1 MGEVVG
7 YARVS
12 SQGQSLDVQLEKLN
26 KYGCEKVY
34 QEKISGVDQNRPE
47 LIACLD
53 YVRKGD
59 TLVITKLDRM
69 ARSAYHL
76 GTIVEKLKKKK
87 VDFVVLDQNI
97 DTSTP
102 HGTLMFQMLA
112 SFAEFENNLRKERQ
126 LEGIQ
131 KAKEQ
136 GKPFGRP
143 LKVDNDLIDNV
154 KIAIEKGITVS
165 RILKFYKI
173 SQTTYYRIKS
183 GYYDTLIKEET
194 KEKLC

>member
-1 MGEVVG
+1 M
-7 YARVS
+7 
-12 SQGQSLDVQLEKLN
+12 
-26 KYGCEKVY
+26 
-34 QEKISGVDQNRPE
+34 
-47 LIACLD
+47 
-53 YVRKGD
+53 
-59 TLVITKLDRM
+59 
-69 ARSAYHL
+69 
-76 GTIVEKLKKKK
+76 
-87 VDFVVLDQNI
+87 VLDQNI

-102 HGTLMFQMLA
+102 QGTLMFQMLA

-143 LKVDNDLIDNV
+143 LKVDNALIENV
-154 KIAIEKGITVS
+154 KAAIEKGITVS

-183 GYYDTLIKEET
+183 GYYDALIKQGASGLIIDFGTSKSAKIESLPSAVYSCLLYT
-194 KEKLC
+194 SPSPRDGLLSRMPSSA

>member
-1 MGEVVG
+1 MGEAVG

-26 KYGCEKVY
+26 KYGCAKVY

-76 GTIVEKLKKKK
+76 GMIVEKLKQKK
-87 VDFVVLDQNI
+87 VDFVVIDQNI
-97 DTSTP
+97 DTSKP

-131 KAKEQ
+131 KAKAQ

-143 LKVDNDLIDNV
+143 LKVDNDLIENV
-154 KIAIEKGITVS
+154 KVAIEKGITVS

-183 GYYDTLIKEET
+183 GYYDTTALIT
-194 KEKLC
+194 KV

>member
-26 KYGCEKVY
+26 KYGCAKVY
-34 QEKISGVDQNRPE
+34 QEKISGVGQNRPE

-76 GTIVEKLKKKK
+76 GMIVEKLKQKK

-112 SFAEFENNLRKERQ
+112 SFVEFENNLRKERQ

-131 KAKEQ
+131 KAKAQ

-143 LKVDNDLIDNV
+143 LKVDNDLIENV
-154 KIAIEKGITVS
+154 KVAIEKGITVS

-173 SQTTYYRIKS
+173 SQTTYYRTKS
-183 GYYDTLIKEET
+183 GYYDTTALIT
-194 KEKLC
+194 KV

>member
-12 SQGQSLDVQLEKLN
+12 SQGQSLDVQLEKLK

-76 GTIVEKLKKKK
+76 GMIVEKLKQKK

-131 KAKEQ
+131 KAKAQ

-143 LKVDNDLIDNV
+143 LKVDNDLIANV
-154 KIAIEKGITVS
+154 KVAIERGITVS

-183 GYYDTLIKEET
+183 GYYDTPALIT
-194 KEKLC
+194 KV

>member
-26 KYGCEKVY
+26 KYGCAKVY
-34 QEKISGVDQNRPE
+34 QEKISGVGQNRPE

-76 GTIVEKLKKKK
+76 GMIVEKLKQKK

-131 KAKEQ
+131 KAKAQ

-143 LKVDNDLIDNV
+143 LKVDNDLIENV
-154 KIAIEKGITVS
+154 KVAIEKGITVS

-173 SQTTYYRIKS
+173 SQTTYYRTKS
-183 GYYDTLIKEET
+183 GYYDTTALIT
-194 KEKLC
+194 KV

>member
-12 SQGQSLDVQLEKLN
+12 SQGQSLDVQLEKLK

-76 GTIVEKLKKKK
+76 GMIVEKLKQKK

-131 KAKEQ
+131 KAKAQ

-143 LKVDNDLIDNV
+143 LKVDNDLIANV
-154 KIAIEKGITVS
+154 KVAIERGITVS

-183 GYYDTLIKEET
+183 GYYDTPALIT
-194 KEKLC
+194 KL

>member
-26 KYGCEKVY
+26 KYGCAKVY

-53 YVRKGD
+53 YVRKGN

-76 GTIVEKLKKKK
+76 GMIVEKLKQKK
-87 VDFVVLDQNI
+87 VDFVVIDQNI

-131 KAKEQ
+131 KAKAQ
-136 GKPFGRP
+136 GKHFGRP
-143 LKVDNDLIDNV
+143 LKVDNNLIENV
-154 KIAIEKGITVS
+154 KVAIEKGVIVS

-183 GYYDTLIKEET
+183 GYYDTKALIT
-194 KEKLC
+194 KVQL

>member
-1 MGEVVG
+1 MAKGCRE
-7 YARVS
+7 
-12 SQGQSLDVQLEKLN
+12 QGRLTTWS
-26 KYGCEKVY
+26 
-34 QEKISGVDQNRPE
+34 IDQNRPE

-76 GTIVEKLKKKK
+76 GMIVEKLKQKKA
-87 VDFVVLDQNI
+87 DFVVIDQNI
-97 DTSTP
+97 DTSKP
-102 HGTLMFQMLA
+102 HGTLMFQILA

-131 KAKEQ
+131 KAKAQ

-143 LKVDNDLIDNV
+143 LKVDNDLIENV
-154 KIAIEKGITVS
+154 KVAIEKGITVS

-183 GYYDTLIKEET
+183 GYYDTTALIT
-194 KEKLC
+194 KV

>member
-1 MGEVVG
+1 VGEVVG

-12 SQGQSLDVQLEKLN
+12 SQGQSLDVQLEKLK

-76 GTIVEKLKKKK
+76 GMIVEKLKQKK

-131 KAKEQ
+131 KAKAQ

-143 LKVDNDLIDNV
+143 LKVDNDLIANV
-154 KIAIEKGITVS
+154 KVAIERGITVS

-183 GYYDTLIKEET
+183 GYYDTPALIT
-194 KEKLC
+194 KL

>member
-1 MGEVVG
+1 M
-7 YARVS
+7 
-12 SQGQSLDVQLEKLN
+12 
-26 KYGCEKVY
+26 
-34 QEKISGVDQNRPE
+34 
-47 LIACLD
+47 
-53 YVRKGD
+53 
-59 TLVITKLDRM
+59 
-69 ARSAYHL
+69 
-76 GTIVEKLKKKK
+76 
-87 VDFVVLDQNI
+87 LDQNI

-102 HGTLMFQMLA
+102 QGTLMFQMLA

-131 KAKEQ
+131 KVKEQ

-143 LKVDNDLIDNV
+143 LKVDNNLIDNV
-154 KIAIEKGITVS
+154 KSAIEKGITVS

-183 GYYDTLIKEET
+183 GYYDTLIKEGT

>member
-1 MGEVVG
+1 
-7 YARVS
+7 
-12 SQGQSLDVQLEKLN
+12 
-26 KYGCEKVY
+26 
-34 QEKISGVDQNRPE
+34 
-47 LIACLD
+47 
-53 YVRKGD
+53 
-59 TLVITKLDRM
+59 
-69 ARSAYHL
+69 
-76 GTIVEKLKKKK
+76 
-87 VDFVVLDQNI
+87 VVLDQNI

-154 KIAIEKGITVS
+154 KIAIEKGITAS

>member
-12 SQGQSLDVQLEKLN
+12 SQGQSLDVQLEKLK

-76 GTIVEKLKKKK
+76 GMIVEKLKQKK

-97 DTSTP
+97 DTSKP

-131 KAKEQ
+131 KAKAQ

-143 LKVDNDLIDNV
+143 LKVDNDLIENV
-154 KIAIEKGITVS
+154 KVAIEKGITVS

-183 GYYDTLIKEET
+183 GYYDTPALIT
-194 KEKLC
+194 KL